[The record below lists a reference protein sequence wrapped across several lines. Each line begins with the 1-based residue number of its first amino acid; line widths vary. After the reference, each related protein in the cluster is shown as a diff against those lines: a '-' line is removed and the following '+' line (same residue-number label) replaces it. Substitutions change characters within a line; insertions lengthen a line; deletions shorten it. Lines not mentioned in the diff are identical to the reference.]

1 MDLLE
6 ETSGKR
12 ESRLREENQV
22 LSEQNM
28 ATLKMV
34 EQEKA
39 DLISA
44 HIKRQEEW
52 QNEKQSELDKLREIH
67 RYCFHVER
75 KSLSARNSNSQR
87 EIPFIAQNIIFR
99 MPHCAKSLKCGQF
112 TV

>member
-1 MDLLE
+1 MELLE
-6 ETSGKR
+6 ETSGIR

-39 DLISA
+39 DLVSA

-52 QNEKQSELDKLREIH
+52 QNEKQNEIEKLRVFH
-67 RYCFHVER
+67 R
-75 KSLSARNSNSQR
+75 
-87 EIPFIAQNIIFR
+87 
-99 MPHCAKSLKCGQF
+99 
-112 TV
+112 

>member
-12 ESRLREENQV
+12 ENRLREENQV
-22 LSEQNM
+22 LSDQNM

-52 QNEKQSELDKLREIH
+52 QNEKQNELDKLREIH
-67 RYCFHVER
+67 RYCIHI
-75 KSLSARNSNSQR
+75 N
-87 EIPFIAQNIIFR
+87 
-99 MPHCAKSLKCGQF
+99 
-112 TV
+112 